1 MEGEVVVVFGEEEGA
16 EAGGR
21 GGGEEGKS
29 VGKGGEGGG
38 GRGGSCGV
46 GGGGGGGGGEEGEE
60 GEGEW
65 GGDGGG
71 EAGEAGAEGC
81 GTGIVG
87 EDGGGG
93 GEDGQEARAGF
104 VTGDLGVL
112 HAPDEDGEVGYE
124 VVRQGFVVGVETEG
138 SEEAREDGVGLVVGA
153 ACVGGEAED
162 ADVAGADVVEDGA
175 EAFGGADDDVA
186 GGGGAAG
193 DVDAAEAGEGSF
205 GYLHEVAFFK
215 GEIAYVV
222 EGQGVAHG
230 GCYASEGVHGGVGD
244 DGIGVRVV
252 RVHDGHEGA
261 VYGAEGADLCGGGAH
276 EDVLV
281 GECAFAAG
289 DAAVVVGVCGDDG
302 GEEFDGTGVG
312 NGGVG
317 GLGGVGRGVGVVGV
331 DEASG
336 ACGHGG
342 MCAAV
347 EIQHVPCR
355 VFVGVL
361 VAPDVTHYFG

>member
-1 MEGEVVVVFGEEEGA
+1 MEGPGA
-16 EAGGR
+16 
-21 GGGEEGKS
+21 
-29 VGKGGEGGG
+29 
-38 GRGGSCGV
+38 
-46 GGGGGGGGGEEGEE
+46 
-60 GEGEW
+60 
-65 GGDGGG
+65 
-71 EAGEAGAEGC
+71 
-81 GTGIVG
+81 GIVG

-93 GEDGQEARAGF
+93 GEDGEEPGAGF
-104 VTGDLGVL
+104 VAGDLRCL
-112 HAPDEDGEVGYE
+112 EASDEDGEAGYE
-124 VVRQGFVVGVETEG
+124 AVGEGRAGHVEAQGGVEVG
-138 SEEAREDGVGLVVGA
+138 EDGVGLVVGA

-193 DVDAAEAGEGSF
+193 DVDAAEAGKGAF
-205 GYLHEVAFFK
+205 GDFDEVAFFK

-281 GECAFAAG
+281 GECTFAAG

-361 VAPDVTHYFG
+361 VAPDVTHYFV